1 MRRVGEI
8 FERNRCRVD
17 FKLLRRPS
25 YTKWGS
31 SSRSESRISRLRP
44 AVAPRGTAQSPRRE
58 RRRLRKNDVGMNPV
72 FRKRIR
78 HLREFLDVLLGDF
91 AAVLAFSDRQSDA
104 VFVETFFRND
114 HQVRFAGHDFR
125 SGRGDRHRGHVDH
138 TGVQDRIQLLQ
149 CQSHRNRALLVILA
163 AE

>member
-1 MRRVGEI
+1 VLARSSSEIAVASISNSFAAHRTQNGVRARGPKAGSAVCARR
-8 FERNRCRVD
+8 
-17 FKLLRRPS
+17 LRR
-25 YTKWGS
+25 
-31 SSRSESRISRLRP
+31 
-44 AVAPRGTAQSPRRE
+44 AAPRNLLARE